1 MDNLNK
7 FNKVLKLFSDNLAER
22 QTIKVSDIYREEKNT
37 KQIDDFI
44 NLYNGFKLE
53 DDEQNKL
60 KLDKE
65 KNCIIDFL
73 LKNNNKYGKSYRII
87 YKKFK
92 NKQNNELE
100 SLLNQKIES
109 GEFNS
114 NCKNIINI
122 QQIKESEIF
131 SLTKKF
137 NFTKVIFNSSYRK
150 YIYTQK
156 HENYNE
162 YEIRLKQIESE
173 MTNSL
178 LKNKKLLNDDIKEFN
193 FNEEVFSYEIT
204 DLISNFD
211 YEKIPINIDEKE
223 MIYKFIKNNAG
234 NKDKYKTIINNFIT
248 LIEYLNKASKD
259 ENDKINGKIKICDI
273 EIVKT
278 KKNIS
283 KDFKEIFQDRRQD
296 NQVQENK
303 QNKNNSNVN
312 LNVSKITNLFDY
324 FLKLT
329 FKYVKKDIEKYQEK
343 NKEEKLAYNF
353 DDRDMAIKKGDLASQ
368 IRIFITL
375 VLSREK
381 ENDKVK
387 KIETN
392 TFLIM

>member
-259 ENDKINGKIKICDI
+259 ENDKINGKIKICDDI

-278 KKNIS
+278 
-283 KDFKEIFQDRRQD
+283 
-296 NQVQENK
+296 
-303 QNKNNSNVN
+303 
-312 LNVSKITNLFDY
+312 
-324 FLKLT
+324 
-329 FKYVKKDIEKYQEK
+329 EK
-343 NKEEKLAYNF
+343 NTY
-353 DDRDMAIKKGDLASQ
+353 IKRFQGN
-368 IRIFITL
+368 IPR
-375 VLSREK
+375 
-381 ENDKVK
+381 
-387 KIETN
+387 
-392 TFLIM
+392 

>member
-1 MDNLNK
+1 
-7 FNKVLKLFSDNLAER
+7 
-22 QTIKVSDIYREEKNT
+22 
-37 KQIDDFI
+37 
-44 NLYNGFKLE
+44 
-53 DDEQNKL
+53 
-60 KLDKE
+60 
-65 KNCIIDFL
+65 
-73 LKNNNKYGKSYRII
+73 
-87 YKKFK
+87 
-92 NKQNNELE
+92 
-100 SLLNQKIES
+100 
-109 GEFNS
+109 
-114 NCKNIINI
+114 
-122 QQIKESEIF
+122 
-131 SLTKKF
+131 
-137 NFTKVIFNSSYRK
+137 
-150 YIYTQK
+150 
-156 HENYNE
+156 
-162 YEIRLKQIESE
+162 

-223 MIYKFIKNNAG
+223 IIYKFIHNNAG

-278 KKNIS
+278 EKNIS

-353 DDRDMAIKKGDLASQ
+353 DDRDMAIKKGDLVSA

-387 KIETN
+387 KI
-392 TFLIM
+392 